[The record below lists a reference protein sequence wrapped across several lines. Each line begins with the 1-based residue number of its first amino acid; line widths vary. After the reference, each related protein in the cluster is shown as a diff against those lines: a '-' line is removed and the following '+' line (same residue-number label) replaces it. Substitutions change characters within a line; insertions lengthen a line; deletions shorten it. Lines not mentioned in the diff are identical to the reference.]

1 MHFKGFPHGKFEQL
15 PIPPEFFTR
24 WLPTIDHL
32 GELKL
37 TLWCFWALAQRSSN
51 RPPYLRKLHLLQQ
64 PDLMASL
71 GDDQVALEDALGRAV
86 ERGTLLTAS
95 VHLPLGRE
103 TFYFVNTPRGR
114 DAVNRLRRG
123 DWRPVPGELE
133 VELLPPRPT
142 IYETYEQNIGPLTA
156 HIAEEL
162 RDAERDFGAEA
173 VSQAIKQAVENNQ
186 RKWSYARAILVRWQQ
201 EGKRHETH
209 QSLPTDPVEKY
220 LGGIYADFIES

>member
-1 MHFKGFPHGKFEQL
+1 MSFKGFPHGKFEHL

-37 TLWCFWALAQRSSN
+37 TLWCFWALTQRSSE

-64 PDLMASL
+64 PALMASL
-71 GDDQVALEDALGRAV
+71 GDDETALEDALARALA
-86 ERGTLLTAS
+86 RGTLLAAP
-95 VHLPLGRE
+95 VQLPLGHE
-103 TFYFVNTPRGR
+103 TLYFVNTPRGR
-114 DAVNRLRRG
+114 DAVTRLQRG

-201 EGKRHETH
+201 EGKHHEAH
-209 QSLPTDPVEKY
+209 QPLSPDPVEKY